1 MNKTIGW
8 AAVGDDGRICTDWR
22 GIQVGPTSWTEKFNI
37 YAYPGPGLVRVEI
50 RAVQE
55 KKRMTGKAGKKR
67 SGKK

>member
-8 AAVGDDGRICTDWR
+8 AAVGDDGRICTGWR
-22 GIQVGPTSWTEKFNI
+22 SIQVGPLAWAEKFNI

-50 RAVQE
+50 RECRE
-55 KKRMTGKAGKKR
+55 KERMTGKAGKKR